1 MRLYMKI
8 SMFEKKDLLPF
19 LIYLYLFLP
28 FMIFIIGWA
37 KPIVSIPVLIV
48 LTVCFYRMVREFPE
62 LWLPKI
68 SRENVLKTIIILF
81 VIFLWVYLSGIGGFV
96 FQNSD
101 HIFRNGI
108 FQVLVEEK
116 WPVVNFS
123 IERFEQPIAL
133 VYYFGFWL
141 PPAII
146 GKLFGLTA
154 GYIAQVVWA
163 STGIFLFY
171 YLIIAKY
178 IQKIVC
184 WTLLVLI
191 FFSGLDILGM
201 YLLERSF
208 NVGITVHIEWWAG
221 RLFQFSSMT
230 TQLFWV
236 FNQAIPAWLATL
248 ILLMQKNNRYIAIII
263 ALTMITAALP
273 FVGLVILAIC
283 VTVKN
288 FMSENI
294 YEQVRVS
301 LRDIFTFENII
312 GGGCVGII
320 SFLFLKNN
328 ISSNNIEFLN
338 FVSEGLF
345 FRWFLF
351 YIVEVGI
358 LIIVV
363 WKYQRNNYLLFYS
376 AIWLAIC
383 PWIVVGNF
391 SDFCMR
397 ASIPA
402 LVIVLLLVIDTINKC
417 YLAKNFKT
425 LTLIVVILA
434 IGSSTPIREIARTTL
449 NTVDL
454 MRSSQPVARES
465 EDPLWLYV
473 YSGLVKDNIFF
484 DYLAR
489 FPKGD

>member
-1 MRLYMKI
+1 MKI